1 MRLQG
6 CWAKV
11 AKVPGRGVKVAL
23 GGSGDLVSR

>member
-11 AKVPGRGVKVAL
+11 AVPGRGVKVAL